1 MAMKIPSLSFE
12 PQDMLA
18 AVDQVSQQRSALENA
33 ERAAAISLRGQRESV
48 RHEDTEEISLQKLQH
63 LTEAVDSYMSSIG
76 VSLKFNIDERTDMV
90 QVEVR
95 DPETDKLIRKIPAD
109 EMLDLA
115 ASIENMVGLFLDR
128 AL

>member
-1 MAMKIPSLSFE
+1 MKISSLTFE
-12 PQDMLA
+12 PQDMLT
-18 AVDQVSQQRSALENA
+18 AVEQPAPPRTGQDAGD
-33 ERAAAISLRGQRESV
+33 RAAPIDLRDHRDARLQDES
-48 RHEDTEEISLQKLQH
+48 EEISLQKLQH
-63 LTEAVDSYMSSIG
+63 LTEAVDSYMESIG
-76 VSLKFNIDERTDMV
+76 VSLKFNIDERTDIV

-115 ASIENMVGLFLDR
+115 ASIENMVGLFLDK

>member
-1 MAMKIPSLSFE
+1 
-12 PQDMLA
+12 
-18 AVDQVSQQRSALENA
+18 
-33 ERAAAISLRGQRESV
+33 
-48 RHEDTEEISLQKLQH
+48 
-63 LTEAVDSYMSSIG
+63 MSSLG
-76 VSLKFNIDERTDMV
+76 VNLKFNIDERTDIV

-115 ASIENMVGLFLDR
+115 ASIEKMVGLFLDK

>member
-1 MAMKIPSLSFE
+1 MKISSLSFE

-18 AVDQVSQQRSALENA
+18 AVDQAAQQRSALENA
-33 ERAAAISLRGQRESV
+33 ERTAPIPLHDRREAAPQQ
-48 RHEDTEEISLQKLQH
+48 EDTEEISLQKLQH
-63 LTEAVDSYMSSIG
+63 LTEAVDSYMSSMG
-76 VSLKFNIDERTDMV
+76 VSLKFNIDERTDQV

-95 DPETDKLIRKIPAD
+95 DPDTDKLIRKIPAD

-115 ASIENMVGLFLDR
+115 ASIENMVGLFLDK